1 MPLRTRSP
9 LHPFPAN
16 PGEIEVSLGPPPLSV
31 LKSDDEMLDDDV
43 RVMGSEIARDT
54 DIRSLVARVG
64 AMFMGGVDHEEDATL
79 ERHDLPV
86 YGGAVCE
93 VNELCPEVEGA
104 GRFLMADGVRCGE
117 DEEEDDDIRRG
128 ERMGRIAAP
137 ECTLHIRDAPI
148 PGLVATRS
156 HGRD

>member
-1 MPLRTRSP
+1 
-9 LHPFPAN
+9 
-16 PGEIEVSLGPPPLSV
+16 
-31 LKSDDEMLDDDV
+31 
-43 RVMGSEIARDT
+43 MG
-54 DIRSLVARVG
+54 G
-64 AMFMGGVDHEEDATL
+64 AKDMGGVDHEEAASL

-104 GRFLMADGVRCGE
+104 GRFLMADGIRCGE
-117 DEEEDDDIRRG
+117 DDDVRRG